1 MKLNTSRAFLM
12 FMTMALILLRGVIA
26 WAEPLTESL
35 AVEQALAQNP
45 TLRAAVLDLRA
56 AQEALRAAESV
67 HRPSM
72 QVGIDGGH
80 RETLSATMSGVAPND
95 DDSVGLDVGV
105 SYASKVGTELSVDV
119 GGSWSSRE
127 VNRDPSTTTNIS
139 IGSIYGV
146 DASVGVSQP
155 LLRGAGRDVG
165 EADIRS
171 AGLSKTAAEHAR
183 DAAASVL
190 IRDVLSSY
198 WELWYTQEAAE
209 VNHAARDLAE
219 QQLVDAETR
228 VRTLGTMAR
237 TESLRFASELASI
250 EEQLIQ
256 AEADRRSR
264 AVELGR
270 LLGRESRDTTSIA
283 VGSTGPVAVGAE
295 APLPSF
301 EELVATI
308 RRASSELQ
316 ELTAELEVS
325 RDRIRVAQDST
336 LPRLDLT
343 ASFAVGGVWTEETIS
358 TGGLP
363 NDRPALSG
371 QLGLELELPLGNAR
385 ARAELAEARLQAN
398 ALEARLEARERQ
410 IESEAVTVLDTLRSA
425 RRRAELAERSVEIAR
440 QLAEAEQEA
449 LRLGTST
456 ALEVLEA
463 QTSQRETEL
472 RYLRALVDQTTAETA
487 LDHLTGHLLEQ
498 YALQGV
504 TP

>member
-1 MKLNTSRAFLM
+1 MLILI
-12 FMTMALILLRGVIA
+12 ALILSQGGFA
-26 WAEPLTESL
+26 EAEPLTESL

-72 QVGIDGGH
+72 QIGIDGGH

-95 DDSVGLDVGV
+95 DDSVGLDVGL

-146 DASVGVSQP
+146 DASVGVTQP

-183 DAAASVL
+183 DAAASELV
-190 IRDVLSSY
+190 RDVLSSY
-198 WELWYTQEAAE
+198 WELWYAQEAVE
-209 VNHAARDLAE
+209 VNRAARELAE
-219 QQLVDAETR
+219 QQLADAETR
-228 VRTLGTMAR
+228 VRALGTLAP

-250 EEQLIQ
+250 EEQLVQ

-264 AVELGR
+264 SVELGR
-270 LLGRESRDTTSIA
+270 LIGRGSRSTPSIA
-283 VGSTGPVAVGAE
+283 VGSTAPNAVG
-295 APLPSF
+295 
-301 EELVATI
+301 EELSLPTVEEVVATT
-308 RRASSELQ
+308 RGASSELR
-316 ELTAELEVS
+316 ELVAELEVS
-325 RDRIRVAQDST
+325 RDRARVAQDAT

-358 TGGLP
+358 EGGLP

-385 ARAELAEARLQAN
+385 ARAELAEARLQAA

-410 IESEAVTVLDTLRSA
+410 IASEAVTVLDALRSA
-425 RRRAELAERSVEIAR
+425 RRRVELAERSVEIAR

-463 QTSQRETEL
+463 QASQRETEL

-487 LDHLTGHLLEQ
+487 LEHLTGRLLEH
-498 YALQGV
+498 YATQGV